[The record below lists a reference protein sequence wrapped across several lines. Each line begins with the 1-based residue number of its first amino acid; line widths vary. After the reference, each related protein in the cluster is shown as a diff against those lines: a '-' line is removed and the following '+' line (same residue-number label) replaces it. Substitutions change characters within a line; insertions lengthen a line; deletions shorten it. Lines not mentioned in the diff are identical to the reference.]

1 MEKEPEHFTPRPW
14 LAELR
19 TRHGLTQEGLGE
31 RIDVSKNT
39 VSRWESG
46 RRDISRDSAISLAE
60 LFGGSF
66 EEYMTER
73 GPLSVLKGKRLDE
86 ARRAISQVPPLASLQ
101 DSPDEGISPDG
112 FEFQGQTY
120 VGVRVF
126 DIGVSAGPGALN
138 DDHQEPL
145 YYDFYPLSFLQ
156 GFTRANVS
164 NLAIVRVVG
173 DSMEPTLRN
182 GDVIMVDMSQTSP
195 TNHGIFVL
203 AIDQETL
210 VKRLQYE
217 MSTKLVS
224 VISDN
229 ERYKDEVMPA
239 ESLHIIGRVVWAGGV
254 KG

>member
-1 MEKEPEHFTPRPW
+1 MKKPPHNLRELRDKARMTQAELGKVLGMSQQGYNRIENGTNQLKGHQAKK
-14 LAELR
+14 LAEA
-19 TRHGLTQEGLGE
+19 LG
-31 RIDVSKNT
+31 V
-39 VSRWESG
+39 
-46 RRDISRDSAISLAE
+46 
-60 LFGGSF
+60 
-66 EEYMTER
+66 
-73 GPLSVLKGKRLDE
+73 
-86 ARRAISQVPPLASLQ
+86 SLQ
-101 DSPDEGISPDG
+101 DILGPQTDNDFTPIEPPQVDRTG